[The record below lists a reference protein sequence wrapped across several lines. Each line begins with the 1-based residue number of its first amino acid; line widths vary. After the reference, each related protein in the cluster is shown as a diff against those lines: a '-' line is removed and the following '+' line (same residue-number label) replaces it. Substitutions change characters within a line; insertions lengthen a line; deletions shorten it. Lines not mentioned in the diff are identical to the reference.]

1 MDEYAFGLE
10 DNEFVIAFLDEE
22 SLEKAIARGRK
33 LEPLTSDEAREIM
46 IEQLTELY
54 NSEDRGY
61 LGDFLYAVDAED
73 VSTNDIFSEY
83 VGFICE

>member
-1 MDEYAFGLE
+1 MSDYAFGLE
-10 DNEFVIAFLDEE
+10 DNEFVIAFLDKE

-33 LEPLTSDEAREIM
+33 LEPLTSDKAREIM

-54 NSEDRGY
+54 NSRDEGY

-73 VSTNDIFSEY
+73 VSTNNIFSEY

>member
-1 MDEYAFGLE
+1 MGDYVFGFE
-10 DNEFVIAFLDEE
+10 DNEFVIAFLDKE
-22 SLEKAIARGRK
+22 SLEGAIARGRK
-33 LEPLTSDEAREIM
+33 LEPLTSNEAREIM

-54 NSEDRGY
+54 NSRDVGY

>member
-1 MDEYAFGLE
+1 MSDYAFGLE
-10 DNEFVIAFLDEE
+10 DNEFVVAFLDKE

-33 LEPLTSDEAREIM
+33 LELLTSDEAREVM

-54 NSEDRGY
+54 NSRDVGY
-61 LGDFLYAVDAED
+61 LGDFLYAVYAED

-83 VGFICE
+83 VGFISE

>member
-1 MDEYAFGLE
+1 MSEYAFGLE
-10 DNEFVIAFLDEE
+10 DNEFVIAFLDKE

-33 LEPLTSDEAREIM
+33 LELLTSDEARKVM

-54 NSEDRGY
+54 NSRDVGY

>member
-1 MDEYAFGLE
+1 MSDYAFGLE
-10 DNEFVIAFLDEE
+10 DNEFVIAFLDKE

-33 LEPLTSDEAREIM
+33 LESLTSDEARRIM

-54 NSEDRGY
+54 NSRDEGY
-61 LGDFLYAVDAED
+61 LGDFLYVVYAED

>member
-1 MDEYAFGLE
+1 MSDYTFGLE
-10 DNEFVIAFLDEE
+10 DNEFVIVFLDKE
-22 SLEKAIARGRK
+22 SLEKAIARGRT
-33 LEPLTSDEAREIM
+33 LEPLTPDEAREIM

-54 NSEDRGY
+54 NSGDRGY

-83 VGFICE
+83 VGFICN